1 MEEKEDKLN
10 ESEQLVDE
18 RKAILIENYEEYF
31 NLANKVFKD
40 QKYNAAST
48 LFFKAIVA
56 AVDLFVLKKDGFVPS
71 SHTNRFKLVQE
82 KHKEIYELLD
92 RDFLFYQD
100 SYTKKLSKEEAE
112 VLKKDAR
119 RIKEMC

>member
-1 MEEKEDKLN
+1 
-10 ESEQLVDE
+10 VGE
-18 RKAILIENYEEYF
+18 REAILIENYWAYF
-31 NLANKVFKD
+31 NLANKAFKD

-56 AVDLFVLKKDGFVPS
+56 AVDLFVLKKEGFVPS
-71 SHTNRFKLVQE
+71 SHTNRFRLVQE
-82 KHKEIYELLD
+82 NHKEIYELLD
-92 RDFLFYQD
+92 KDFPFYQD
-100 SYTKKLSKEEAE
+100 SYTKKLSREEA